1 MMRDRRTRRQF
12 EQRDSDEDERREQ
25 LARERGFGSWAELQE
40 ANRRRQH
47 TPEVPVLP
55 TEATQTVIPETPTQP
70 PPVVN
75 VDLAPLMAK
84 LDGVVNAISG
94 MQVQMDANKVGE
106 VVVNNER
113 RMAQSGAYR
122 AQRTG

>member
-1 MMRDRRTRRQF
+1 
-12 EQRDSDEDERREQ
+12 
-25 LARERGFGSWAELQE
+25 
-40 ANRRRQH
+40 
-47 TPEVPVLP
+47 
-55 TEATQTVIPETPTQP
+55 
-70 PPVVN
+70 
-75 VDLAPLMAK
+75 MAK

-94 MQVQMDANKVGE
+94 MQVQMDADKVGE

>member
-25 LARERGFGSWAELQE
+25 LARERGFESWAELQE
-40 ANRRRQH
+40 ANRRRQQ